1 MEAMQFTCA
10 ESFIVARTKY
20 GRLLVDR
27 DGFVAVKDMTGTRLI
42 FPSFEINIACEDF

>member
-1 MEAMQFTCA
+1 MEAMEFTCA

-20 GRLLVDR
+20 GRLLDDR
-27 DGFVAVKDMTGTRLI
+27 DGLVAVNDMTGTWLL